1 MVLCARVQ
9 WYPLAAERSWVTN
22 RAQLRK
28 QWKIQPGKELFLLD
42 PCEGLQVWQALY
54 TQQWEKKRKNHHV
67 RFFCGLQKSNESQSK
82 TARHL

>member
-1 MVLCARVQ
+1 MVLCAHVQ

-54 TQQWEKKRKNHHV
+54 TQ
-67 RFFCGLQKSNESQSK
+67 
-82 TARHL
+82 